1 MISNPNPSI
10 WVHAAQSSRRSARAL
25 TVRWPDALVHRQ
37 AEAFARWQGRIRR
50 EFQIQTASGSGCQSP
65 GRLACAN
72 SDNSEPLTLRAM
84 AAKRRKGR
92 SNHRRRAKT
101 AAFQS
106 AAPTCLFGG
115 DIQIWRDGR
124 AITSC
129 ASWKPQEPIASMAPH
144 VSQPD
149 RNALL
154 SAQRRLWLGAVILGD
169 GGGFEPGHVSSSYES
184 IVSRSVAGSD
194 HQT

>member
-101 AAFQS
+101 VAFQS

-129 ASWKPQEPIASMAPH
+129 GVLEATGTYRFHGSARLATRSQCVTFGAATTMAWGC
-144 VSQPD
+144 D
-149 RNALL
+149 LG
-154 SAQRRLWLGAVILGD
+154 RRWRV
-169 GGGFEPGHVSSSYES
+169 
-184 IVSRSVAGSD
+184 
-194 HQT
+194 